1 MLSGGAGSDS
11 FMFRPAL
18 DANTIL
24 DFNVVQDTIL
34 LENLFM
40 QALGAGT
47 LDPDAFHIGAAA
59 DAEDRIICN
68 AGNGNLSY
76 DADSAGGA
84 AATRFAIL
92 DPGLALASTDF
103 TIL

>member
-11 FMFRPAL
+11 LMFGSAP

-24 DFNVVQDTIL
+24 DFNVVQDTIR

-47 LDPDAFHIGAAA
+47 LDRDAFHIAAAA
-59 DAEDRIICN
+59 DAEDRMICN

-84 AATRFAIL
+84 ASTLFAIL
-92 DPGLALASTDF
+92 HPGLSLAGTGF